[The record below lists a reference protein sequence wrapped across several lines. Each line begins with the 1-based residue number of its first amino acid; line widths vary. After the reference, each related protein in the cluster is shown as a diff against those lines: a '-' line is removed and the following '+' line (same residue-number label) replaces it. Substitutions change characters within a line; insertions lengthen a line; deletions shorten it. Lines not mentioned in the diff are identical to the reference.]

1 MGTKGKRSPTPPEQI
16 DGVAM
21 EEVLTER
28 ELAAQMRREMRLQEQ
43 ERRRAAEREE
53 RKKRKPLAKAKR
65 MAVYNKYDGHCAYC
79 GCKLEYTDM
88 QVDHAVAVHGGEQAD
103 QMLSDGMMNGIEN
116 LMPACRQCNFYK
128 EAYDIEGFRWKIRE
142 ILQHSCVNTFQARLA
157 MKYGIVTFNGWDGK
171 FFFETFNKQ

>member
-1 MGTKGKRSPTPPEQI
+1 MGTRGMRPPASLNKLDDLVKEQ
-16 DGVAM
+16 
-21 EEVLTER
+21 LYKER
-28 ELAAQMRREMRLQEQ
+28 ELAAQMRCEMRLQEQ
-43 ERRRAAEREE
+43 ERHRAAEREE
-53 RKKRKPLAKAKR
+53 RKKRKSLTKAKR

-79 GCKLEYTDM
+79 GCELEYKDM

-103 QMLSDGMMNGIEN
+103 QMLSDGIMNDIDN

-142 ILQHSCVNTFQARLA
+142 ILQHRCVDTFQARLA
-157 MKYGIVTFNGWDGK
+157 MKYGIITYNGWDGK